1 MGIDL
6 MVFCYDDDGLV
17 REDLGIEVP
26 FEQCP
31 LKMFTFYR
39 IDYITLDREYP
50 NYTTIGSGGEDFTCN
65 ERYEL
70 VKQKIENSINFK
82 LN

>member
-6 MVFCYDDDGLV
+6 MVFCYDDADIGK
-17 REDLGIEVP
+17 EDLGIEVP
-26 FEQCP
+26 LEDCH
-31 LKMFTFYR
+31 LRLFTFYR
-39 IDYITLDREYP
+39 IDYISFDRENP
-50 NYTTIGSGGEDFTCN
+50 NYTTIGSGGDDFVCN
-65 ERYEL
+65 ERYEV